1 MQTLC
6 MLSTTYR
13 HSSLLKRERK
23 RERDLCIIK
32 LVLRTHQFRWKWFC
46 CCCCWCY
53 IIYNISLLRYFPLP
67 AIRIHTQSI
76 LLSQQLSPER
86 KSCFPSLTIF
96 KLRLQPKFH
105 PGGKLSLSLCL
116 YISPLYS
123 LSSSSL
129 VTNPG
134 GLAWPGRRGGLV
146 WLERKSGTTAR
157 QLVWMELNRWSSSS
171 WVEGNPLGIQIE
183 WKTGNW
189 WTTTTTRRTIQG
201 TLLPSSSP
209 YVISVRETF
218 FVVTRQEGDTNK
230 EESRTQ
236 PVPQKNPFFTYLKT
250 WSHIQVWVNKSGE
263 KLDEFFSPPN
273 PPYFF
278 QENFL
283 YYLR

>member
-157 QLVWMELNRWSSSS
+157 QLVWMELNR
-171 WVEGNPLGIQIE
+171 
-183 WKTGNW
+183 
-189 WTTTTTRRTIQG
+189 
-201 TLLPSSSP
+201 
-209 YVISVRETF
+209 
-218 FVVTRQEGDTNK
+218 
-230 EESRTQ
+230 
-236 PVPQKNPFFTYLKT
+236 
-250 WSHIQVWVNKSGE
+250 
-263 KLDEFFSPPN
+263 
-273 PPYFF
+273 
-278 QENFL
+278 
-283 YYLR
+283 